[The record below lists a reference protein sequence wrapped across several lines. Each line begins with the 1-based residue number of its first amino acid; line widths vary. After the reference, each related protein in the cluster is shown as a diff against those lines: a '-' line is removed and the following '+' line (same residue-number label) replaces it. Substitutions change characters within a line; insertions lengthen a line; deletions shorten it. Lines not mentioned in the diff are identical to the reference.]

1 MLALSYWFGAIA
13 IFLGVNLFVYAIV
26 TIIRQYIFK
35 KNTRFMVRYI
45 FISFLALTIID
56 GYGYSDTS
64 KRN

>member
-45 FISFLALTIID
+45 FISFLALTIIG